1 MYKNQNPKF
10 NESLED
16 IKNKIIQIDRP
27 LVIGYSGGK
36 DSTCVVQL
44 VWKALEELSLKDW
57 KHHVF
62 VVCCDTLVETPQVL
76 GYLQENILKMNIAAR
91 NKGLPLSVHKVF
103 PKADNTFW
111 VNLIGKGY
119 PAPRTKF
126 RWCTDRLKIEPVNQF
141 ILDVASKYGE
151 VVIVLGV
158 RKDESIA
165 RAQVLKEYELEKNQA
180 TGVSLP
186 RHSTLPNAFI
196 FTPIASWSTED
207 VWDYLLSNTNTPWG
221 GSNRELS
228 AMYKEASDGECPLVI
243 DKTTASCG
251 NSRFGC
257 WVCTVVEKNKSL
269 ENVVDKG
276 EEWLEPLID
285 FRNLLMET
293 TDPTKKSI
301 YRSHV
306 RRAGSTQLMNNSKEE
321 DEDPKLIRGPYYF
334 EFRKQLLL
342 KLLGI
347 QKKIK
352 EKNSEIELISNS
364 ELKEIR
370 RLWITE
376 ENDWKDSVLEI
387 YSKIYNQPLN
397 FQSDDT
403 ASFGATEFSLL
414 KEACEEIDVSPDL
427 VARLIDKER
436 EFTATG
442 KKLALM
448 KELDGVL
455 SREWRTEEDV
465 LAALKG
471 NNNGN

>member
-1 MYKNQNPKF
+1 MKNPKF
-10 NESLED
+10 INAIED
-16 IKNKIIQIDRP
+16 IKKRILQIDRP

-44 VWKALEELSLKDW
+44 VWNAINELDLKNW
-57 KHHVF
+57 KHHIY
-62 VVCCDTLVETPQVL
+62 VVCCDTLVETPQVI
-76 GYLQENILKMNIAAR
+76 GFLQENIQKMNTAAL
-91 NKGLPLSVHKVF
+91 NKNLPLSVHKVF
-103 PKADNTFW
+103 PKADDTFW

-119 PAPRTKF
+119 PAPRSKF

-141 ILDVASKYGE
+141 ILDVASKHGE

-165 RAQVLKEYELEKNQA
+165 RAQVLKEKELEKNQA
-180 TGVSLP
+180 MGVSLP
-186 RHSTLPNAFI
+186 RHTTLPNAFV
-196 FTPIASWSTED
+196 FTPIANWSTED
-207 VWDYLLSNTNTPWG
+207 VWDYLLSNPNTPWG
-221 GSNRELS
+221 GSNRALS
-228 AMYKEASDGECPLVI
+228 AMYKDAADGECPLVI

-276 EEWLEPLID
+276 EEWLEPLVE

-293 TDPTKKSI
+293 TDPAKKSI

-306 RRAGSTQLMNNSKEE
+306 RRAGVSQQMRNSGE
-321 DEDPKLIRGPYYF
+321 DGEDIKIIRGPYYF
-334 EFRKQLLL
+334 SFRKKLLL
-342 KLLGI
+342 KLLEI
-347 QKKIK
+347 QKKILIT
-352 EKNSEIELISNS
+352 NPEIELISKE

-376 ENDWKDSVLEI
+376 ENDWQDNVVQI
-387 YSKIYNQPLN
+387 YQQVFEQPLN
-397 FQSDDT
+397 FLSDDT
-403 ASFGATEFSLL
+403 ASFGSIEFNIL
-414 KEACEEIDVSPDL
+414 KEACQEVDVSSDL

-442 KKLALM
+442 KKLSLM
-448 KELDGVL
+448 KELDEVL
-455 SREWRTEEDV
+455 SREWRSEEDV
-465 LAALKG
+465 LAAFKEK
-471 NNNGN
+471 NGN